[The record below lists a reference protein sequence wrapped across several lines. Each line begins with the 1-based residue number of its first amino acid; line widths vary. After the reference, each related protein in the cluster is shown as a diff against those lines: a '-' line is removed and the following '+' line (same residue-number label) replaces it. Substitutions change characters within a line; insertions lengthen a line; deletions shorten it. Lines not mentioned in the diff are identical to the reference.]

1 MAAWKA
7 QGRFG
12 MAGLMVI
19 CSSNGRGGPGIMM
32 ASTVWSRSMEAH
44 GLERWSFVDED
55 DDYGAAMVVDL

>member
-1 MAAWKA
+1 
-7 QGRFG
+7 

-44 GLERWSFVDED
+44 GL
-55 DDYGAAMVVDL
+55 VVLFLGEAGLGFYLGN